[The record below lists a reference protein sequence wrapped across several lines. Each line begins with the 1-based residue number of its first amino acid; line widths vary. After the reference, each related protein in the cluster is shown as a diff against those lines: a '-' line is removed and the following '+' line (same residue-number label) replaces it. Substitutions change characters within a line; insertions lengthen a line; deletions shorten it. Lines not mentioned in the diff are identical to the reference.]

1 MIPNALT
8 NHHAANPSP
17 PTLLK
22 FLFLSFFRCRNSSE
36 KSRKKLSGKSGPNR
50 TISEGS
56 NAVFGTSR
64 FCFFFSFFFVLG
76 VKRNFVVGKNPRRRT
91 PPSWVV
97 LLGLLLG
104 KNFEK
109 KKEKEKHFK
118 KKQ

>member
-1 MIPNALT
+1 MRQIRALQ
-8 NHHAANPSP
+8 PFSS
-17 PTLLK
+17 
-22 FLFLSFFRCRNSSE
+22 FLFLSFFGVEIRQKKAVKNCR
-36 KSRKKLSGKSGPNR
+36 GKAAQIERFRRGQTPFS
-50 TISEGS
+50 
-56 NAVFGTSR
+56 AQVV

-109 KKEKEKHFK
+109 KKRKRKTFQKETMK
-118 KKQ
+118 K